1 MNNKIIKIVFYLN
14 FVFRLR
20 IGQHITITGEV
31 VSYLNISSVHTND
44 GGHYK
49 CVAVSKVGAAE
60 HTAHLNV
67 YGLPFIRPMDKK
79 NIVSGENLFVTCPV
93 AGYPLESITWERGTS
108 FFTLL

>member
-1 MNNKIIKIVFYLN
+1 M
-14 FVFRLR
+14 FRLR
-20 IGQHITITGEV
+20 IGQHITMTGEV

-44 GGHYK
+44 GGHYR
-49 CVAVSKVGAAE
+49 CVAVSKVGTAE

-93 AGYPLESITWERGTS
+93 AGYPLESITWERGIHLHILVIS
-108 FFTLL
+108 IQHFLFI

>member
-1 MNNKIIKIVFYLN
+1 MYYIIFITC
-14 FVFRLR
+14 RLR
-20 IGQHITITGEV
+20 IGQHITIAGEV

-49 CVAVSKVGAAE
+49 CVAVSKVGTAE

-93 AGYPLESITWERGTS
+93 AGYPLESITWERGIYI
-108 FFTLL
+108 FLNYINQY